1 MEGERK
7 GEAMSGLT
15 QFARTQ
21 RVIQKVY
28 GHTPTLVG
36 GLAVQFFKDRFNRQ
50 GWRDQSFEPWAR
62 RKRVDSVRKR
72 RAIGTK
78 TGRLKRSIR
87 VHSKT
92 RNSVFIGTD
101 VPYAQRFNEG
111 FSGTVNQNVRAHRV
125 REHLRR
131 VRGQNQAVSEHTRS
145 AHSRTQE
152 VDQEARTFIG
162 ESDFLNRRIEMN
174 IEHELRKELR
184 FLKTI

>member
-1 MEGERK
+1 MNGI
-7 GEAMSGLT
+7 T
-15 QFARTQ
+15 QFVRTQ
-21 RVIQKVY
+21 RTIQKVY
-28 GHTPTLVG
+28 SQTPTLVG
-36 GLAVQFFKDRFNRQ
+36 GLAVQFFKDRFKRQ
-50 GWRDQSFEPWAR
+50 GWYDTSFEPWAR
-62 RKRVDSVRKR
+62 RKRLDSVRKR

-111 FSGTVNQNVRAHRV
+111 FTGTVNQRVKSHRV
-125 REHLRR
+125 REHRRR
-131 VRGQNQAVSEHTRS
+131 VRGKNQVVSEHKRS

-152 VDQEARTFIG
+152 VDQVARPFIG

-174 IEHELRKELR
+174 IEHELMKELR
-184 FLKTI
+184 FLKNI